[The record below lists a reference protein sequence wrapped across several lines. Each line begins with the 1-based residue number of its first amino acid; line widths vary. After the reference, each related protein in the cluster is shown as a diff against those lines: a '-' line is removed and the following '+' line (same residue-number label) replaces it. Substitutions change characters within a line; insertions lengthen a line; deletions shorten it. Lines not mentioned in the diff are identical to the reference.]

1 MAAGPVADPALAS
14 DMTTPL
20 GASNRSTVRFLLDQ
34 VPPRGVVLLVALM
47 AGVSLTEGFGVLAL
61 LPILGRLQ
69 QVDGST
75 AGPTGQI
82 VATIGFLPSV
92 PMLLALMIGLA
103 VLRAALVYFRQVR
116 ASAIQHE
123 VVDRLRTAAFDA
135 VLHGEWRWL
144 AQTRGSDHANLILTN
159 VSRVGLGLNQLL
171 NGAAL
176 GVAVAGYLVAAFLLS
191 WRIATLTILLGALV
205 LVLFGRHRRQAA
217 RFGFALGEASK
228 ALHSY
233 VHQSFAGVR
242 IIKAH
247 GIEDQQ
253 TRGFDAV
260 VAGVRAQAQRN
271 ERLNGRGQ
279 AAIQIGN
286 TVAIALVLGVAHL
299 HFRVSLPL
307 LLPLLFAFARIA
319 PMLGTIQSNW
329 STWMH
334 MKPSV
339 VEIRAFLAEA
349 AAMREPAM
357 VAHAPQRLRAA
368 ITLHDVS
375 VCYAGRQ
382 VPALH
387 AISCTIPAN
396 TTTALCGTSGAGKS
410 TLADVLMGLIAP
422 DRGSVSVD
430 GVPLDA
436 AGRIAWRDNVAYVQ
450 QDPFLF
456 HDTIRAN
463 ILLGRDIAPSILEN
477 ALHRAG
483 AGFVL
488 DLPEGLDTIA
498 GDGGIRLSG
507 GERQRIALARALVG
521 SPSLLILDEA
531 TSALDPDHE
540 RLVRDTMRTLRG
552 TVTLV
557 FISHRPS
564 MQEDADQVIILSQ
577 GRIRQARTEPATPAA

>member
-1 MAAGPVADPALAS
+1 MASSPAAL
-14 DMTTPL
+14 D
-20 GASNRSTVRFLLDQ
+20 RSTVRFLLDQ
-34 VPPRGVVLLVALM
+34 LPRRRVAVLVLLM
-47 AGVSLTEGFGVLAL
+47 AGVSITEGFGVLAL

-69 QVDGST
+69 AGGDG
-75 AGPTGQI
+75 AAPAKHI

-92 PMLLALMIGLA
+92 PMLLAVMIGLA
-103 VLRAALVYFRQVR
+103 VLRAALAYLRQVR

-135 VLHGEWRWL
+135 VLHAEWRWL
-144 AQTRGSDHANLILTN
+144 AHTRGSDHANLILTN

-176 GVAVAGYLVAAFLLS
+176 SVAVAGYLVAAFLLS
-191 WRIATLTILLGALV
+191 WRIAMLTIVLGALV
-205 LVLFGRHRRQAA
+205 LLLFGRHRRQAA
-217 RFGFALGEASK
+217 SFGFALGEASK
-228 ALHSY
+228 ALHAY

-253 TRGFDAV
+253 TRGFGAV
-260 VAGVRAQAQRN
+260 VAGVRAHAQRN
-271 ERLNGRGQ
+271 ERMNGRGQ
-279 AAIQIGN
+279 AAVQIGN
-286 TVAIALVLGVAHL
+286 AVAIALVLGIAHL
-299 HFRVSLPL
+299 HFHVSLQR

-319 PMLGTIQSNW
+319 PMLGTIQTNW

-339 VEIRAFLAEA
+339 VEIRTFLADA
-349 AAMREPAM
+349 AEIREP
-357 VAHAPQRLRAA
+357 VAVARVPRKLRQA
-368 ITLHDVS
+368 IVLRDVS

-382 VPALH
+382 EPALQD
-387 AISCTIPAN
+387 ISCTIPAN

-410 TLADVLMGLIAP
+410 TLADLLMGLIAP
-422 DRGSVSVD
+422 DRGSVWVD
-430 GVPLDA
+430 GVLLDGA
-436 AGRIAWRDNVAYVQ
+436 SRIAWRDSVAYVQ
-450 QDPFLF
+450 QDAFLF

-463 ILLGRDIAPSILEN
+463 ILLGRRLASQIVEA

-483 AGFVL
+483 AGFVF
-488 DLPEGLDTIA
+488 DLPEGLDTIV

-540 RLVRDTMRTLRG
+540 RMVRDTMRTLRG
-552 TVTLV
+552 AVTLV

-564 MQEDADQVIILSQ
+564 MQEDADQVIVLAR
-577 GRIRQARTEPATPAA
+577 GRIQ